1 VPTLGELTEDKGSV
15 MQAEPKGQVNEEL
28 RITNHVL
35 HVKETVIG
43 ELESSGKLGYP

>member
-1 VPTLGELTEDKGSV
+1 VPTLGELTEDKGSG
-15 MQAEPKGQVNEEL
+15 MQAEPKGQANEEL